1 MMLTIII
8 VAGGLVL
15 SLALG
20 MLVLLRV
27 GIGGNKRRGYLTTK
41 AQTRA
46 DAASRAITGL
56 YVRMPGRN
64 VEHQAG
70 RVPDDPR

>member
-1 MMLTIII
+1 MLTIII

-15 SLALG
+15 SVALCT
-20 MLVLLRV
+20 LVLLRV
-27 GIGGNKRRGYLTTK
+27 GTGGKKRRGYLSTE

-46 DAASRAITGL
+46 DAATRAITGL
-56 YVRMPGRN
+56 YVRMPDRN
-64 VEHQAG
+64 NQHQAG

>member
-1 MMLTIII
+1 MLTIII

-15 SLALG
+15 SIALG

-27 GIGGNKRRGYLTTK
+27 GIGGSKRRGYLTTE

-46 DAASRAITGL
+46 DAATRAITGL
-56 YVRMPGRN
+56 YVRMPNRN
-64 VEHQAG
+64 IQHQTR
-70 RVPDDPR
+70 RVPDDPQ

>member
-1 MMLTIII
+1 MLAIII

-15 SLALG
+15 SIALG

-27 GIGGNKRRGYLTTK
+27 GIGGNKRRGYLTTE

-46 DAASRAITGL
+46 DAATRAITGL

-64 VEHQAG
+64 IQHEAE
-70 RVPDDPR
+70 RAPDDPR